1 MSNLIHKIRIN
12 LNRPILLSGVFLDI
26 LNIRVQV
33 YKASTLGIESKG
45 NQYLIDVCN
54 KLNADKYIFGEQGEN
69 YADKEAFR
77 KAGVEVYFQ
86 KYSHPTYKQKGRD
99 FLPYMSVIDLLFN
112 EGEKS
117 YDILMSGNIVNLE
130 NIV

>member
-1 MSNLIHKIRIN
+1 MGCLSIKT
-12 LNRPILLSGVFLDI
+12 PIVKGSEYEFNGKGSGLVLDMC
-26 LNIRVQV
+26 V
-33 YKASTLGIESKG
+33 
-45 NQYLIDVCN
+45 

-130 NIV
+130 KIV